1 MPEGDSLSVLE
12 DLGFESEASVA
23 VVHVDD
29 VGMCRAANAGA
40 LAAFEGAATCGS
52 VMVPCS
58 AFEEIAAL
66 AREQPELDLGI
77 HLTLNCEYDDYRWG
91 PVDPAASSLQS
102 SDGGM
107 WRSVDET
114 VENGTV
120 EDVEIELRAQIERAA
135 ASGIDITH
143 LDSHMG
149 SIFHP
154 KFVEVYFKL
163 ALEFELPVFIP
174 RVTREVLERTGMP
187 ESLERY
193 VEIIDGAE
201 AMGFPIFDAFDNDSL
216 QFEPGQEEAHNV
228 ARADSLGAGL
238 TYLITHCAVGDAEL
252 QGITPDWQQRDGE
265 YQVYSDGRMGAHFE
279 RLGVKTIG
287 MRPLR
292 DRLRSLMN
300 RA

>member
-1 MPEGDSLSVLE
+1 MSVLE
-12 DLGFESEASVA
+12 DLGFETEASVV

-29 VGMCRAANAGA
+29 VGMCQSANSGA

-52 VMVPCS
+52 VMVPCPG
-58 AFEEIAAL
+58 FEEIAAL
-66 AREQPELDLGI
+66 AGEQPELDLGI
-77 HLTLNCEYDDYRWG
+77 HLTLNCEYDGYRWG
-91 PVDPAASSLQS
+91 PVDSAAASLQS
-102 SDGGM
+102 GDGGM

-114 VENGTV
+114 VENATV
-120 EDVEIELRAQIERAA
+120 EDVEIELRAQIERASA
-135 ASGIDITH
+135 AGIDITH

-154 KFVEVYFKL
+154 KFVEIYFKL
-163 ALEFELPVFIP
+163 ALEFQLPVFIP

-216 QFEPGQEEAHNV
+216 QFEPGHEEAHNF
-228 ARADSLGAGL
+228 ARAASLGTGL
-238 TYLITHCAVGDAEL
+238 TYLITHCAIGDAEL
-252 QGITPDWQQRDGE
+252 QRITPDWQQRDGE

-279 RLGVKTIG
+279 GLGVKTIG